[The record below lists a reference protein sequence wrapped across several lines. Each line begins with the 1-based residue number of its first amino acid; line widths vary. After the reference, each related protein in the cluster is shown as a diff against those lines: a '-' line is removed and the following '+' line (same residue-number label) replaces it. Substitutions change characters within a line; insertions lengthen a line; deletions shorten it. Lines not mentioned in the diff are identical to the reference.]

1 MRAKCHI
8 FTMLSETTEVEKI
21 IGQKRLLFSQNVVIK
36 INSKYTC
43 VFVLQKNFE
52 RNAIKGFN
60 KSTAPCCI

>member
-8 FTMLSETTEVEKI
+8 FTMLSKTTEVEKI

-43 VFVLQKNFE
+43 VFVLQKKFRKE
-52 RNAIKGFN
+52 RNKRIQ
-60 KSTAPCCI
+60 